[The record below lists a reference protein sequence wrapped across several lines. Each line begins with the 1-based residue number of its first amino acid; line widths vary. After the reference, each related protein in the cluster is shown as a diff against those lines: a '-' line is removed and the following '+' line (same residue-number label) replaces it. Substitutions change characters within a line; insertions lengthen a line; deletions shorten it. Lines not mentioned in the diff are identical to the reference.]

1 LEPDTTPV
9 TDIMTPAVISVR
21 PDTSV
26 RSVVEKLLNLHVHH
40 LFVVDD
46 TGVVIGVISPI
57 DVLKKLE

>member
-1 LEPDTTPV
+1 
-9 TDIMTPAVISVR
+9 MTPAVISVR
-21 PDTSV
+21 PDTSA